1 MSDARTQGFSK
12 RVSLLAFKAN
22 RALTIMPIKEQV
34 NEETGD
40 IIPAHDAVMV
50 FTPKTDEQGNVLRKD
65 GKIIPDRDKA
75 VDWVSFGPSV
85 EGFTMS
91 DLRSNAPDLMVGT
104 LAESGNYVLYKDNQQ
119 GISGEVWE

>member
-22 RALTIMPIKEQV
+22 RALTIMSIKEQV

-50 FTPKTDEQGNVLRKD
+50 FTPKTDEQGNVLRKE
-65 GKIIPDRDKA
+65 GKVIPDRDKA

-91 DLRSNAPDLMVGT
+91 DLRANASELVVGT